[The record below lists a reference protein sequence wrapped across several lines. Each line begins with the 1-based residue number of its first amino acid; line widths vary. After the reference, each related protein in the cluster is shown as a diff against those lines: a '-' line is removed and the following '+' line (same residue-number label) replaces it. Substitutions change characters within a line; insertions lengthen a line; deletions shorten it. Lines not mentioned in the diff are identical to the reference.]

1 MIAVVE
7 PVPAPGVGHVLR
19 RAVRD
24 FYEESWRLVLLNS
37 LLSAY
42 VLAVLAVAVEVPAA
56 LVLLLGAGPLA
67 AALVSAA
74 VIVVETGSLTFL
86 EVFGG
91 LRRCWLRGLVL
102 AGSLAVAALATVL
115 AFRFY
120 GDAGAFAWP
129 LAVLVLYLGGIFAL
143 YQLVLWPLAIRDCE
157 RPLPDAATE
166 AGLVLVRRPA
176 AVVGLGL
183 ALLVVNVVGIIAAV
197 LPFLTMTI
205 AYSALAAARFALRAI
220 PAQAP
225 AEPAPTPPPLDE
237 V

>member
-1 MIAVVE
+1 MIAAAGSVR
-7 PVPAPGVGHVLR
+7 APGVGEVLR

-24 FYEESWRLVLLNS
+24 FYEESWRLVVLNS

-42 VLAVLAVAVEVPAA
+42 VLGVLALATFVPLA
-56 LVLLLGAGPLA
+56 LVLLLGAGPFA

-74 VIVVETGSLTFL
+74 VIVVETGSLTFV
-86 EVFGG
+86 EMFGG

-102 AGSLAVAALATVL
+102 AGSLAAGALATVL

-143 YQLVLWPLAIRDCE
+143 YQLVLWPLAIRDCD

-166 AGLVLVRRPA
+166 AGLVLVRRPV

-183 ALLVVNVVGIIAAV
+183 VLLIVNVVGIVAAV

-205 AYSALAAARFALRAI
+205 AYSALAAARFALRPI
-220 PAQAP
+220 P
-225 AEPAPTPPPLDE
+225 EE